1 MINSFDL
8 FHLLP
13 DLGLKH
19 KRLVK
24 GRVNHD
30 PTQLH
35 QLPAPP
41 LGKVLP
47 HPTPMGLDFDPT
59 TPLLKDNTNVSKLNS
74 NLLDR
79 AFQLSI
85 PLILLWKV
93 LVDQ

>member
-1 MINSFDL
+1 
-8 FHLLP
+8 
-13 DLGLKH
+13 
-19 KRLVK
+19 
-24 GRVNHD
+24 
-30 PTQLH
+30 
-35 QLPAPP
+35 
-41 LGKVLP
+41 
-47 HPTPMGLDFDPT
+47 MGLDFDPT